1 MDLLLRLNNFAVF
14 VVIKW
19 SVVFF
24 GNQCYCL
31 CFLFLFLVCKTVCG
45 CCCCCTFTDLVC
57 WQYKL
62 QCYFV
67 SAIVLL
73 YWGGLPNANSV
84 ISLHPLISWGSVL
97 VLCQVVP
104 AHQSL
109 PRRSLCGWSVC
120 QNSWVTPATSSS
132 PPSSS
137 STCSLDHPS
146 TWPPSSGLRWELSWG
161 GGGGDN
167 T

>member
-1 MDLLLRLNNFAVF
+1 MISFLWQPMLMPMFFVSVFGVWDCVWLLLLLLLLYIYWFSF
-14 VVIKW
+14 VDNTT
-19 SVVFF
+19 S
-24 GNQCYCL
+24 
-31 CFLFLFLVCKTVCG
+31 
-45 CCCCCTFTDLVC
+45 
-57 WQYKL
+57 

-73 YWGGLPNANSV
+73 YWGGLPDADSV
-84 ISLHPLISWGSVL
+84 ISLRHLISWGSVL

-146 TWPPSSGLRWELSWG
+146 TWPPSSGLRWELTWG
-161 GGGGDN
+161 VGEGG
-167 T
+167 